1 MPSGRV
7 PPSGLGIST
16 RRDGSA
22 RYAPECTRPCRSSRR
37 SSNRCSYSL
46 HTNPSTPADAVF
58 FRSRKAQRSAS
69 VVMWCKSAV
78 SFSCG
83 FLVAACR
90 IRSTAWD
97 TLSRHCV
104 RHVLW
109 SCGFPLVEALPSSR
123 SAGAFVPLFAA
134 LTGTPAS
141 SDFFIPCIIGYG
153 VPPSPL
159 RPRFDFRGR
168 MKTSQ
173 VPAKDVRTCMGSLT
187 PWSPSSPHPSR

>member
-22 RYAPECTRPCRSSRR
+22 RYAPECTRSCRSSKR
-37 SSNRCSYSL
+37 SSIPASYWL
-46 HTNPSTPADAVF
+46 HTMPSTPAAAVF
-58 FRSRKAQRSAS
+58 FSLKKAQRSAS

-90 IRSTAWD
+90 IRSTACD
-97 TLSRHCV
+97 TLSRPCV
-104 RHVLW
+104 RCVLW
-109 SCGFPLVEALPSSR
+109 PREFPLVEALPSGG
-123 SAGAFVPLFAA
+123 SAGALAPLFAA
-134 LTGTPAS
+134 FTGTIAS

-153 VPPSPL
+153 VLLPAAAPVRLPGQNEDLPGPGEGRTNVHGFSDTVEPGIPSPL
-159 RPRFDFRGR
+159 R
-168 MKTSQ
+168 
-173 VPAKDVRTCMGSLT
+173 
-187 PWSPSSPHPSR
+187 